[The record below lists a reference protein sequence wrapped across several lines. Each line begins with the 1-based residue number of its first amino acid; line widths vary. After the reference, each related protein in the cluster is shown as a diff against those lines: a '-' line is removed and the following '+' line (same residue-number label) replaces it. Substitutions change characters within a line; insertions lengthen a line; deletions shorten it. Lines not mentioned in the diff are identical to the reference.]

1 LIFVETKNESL
12 FISVLRQK
20 NREKKE
26 RKNKKRMKYCLVTV
40 GTTEFRD
47 LIKEI
52 ENQKFLNLLINQGF
66 EKIFVQYGTGKPPK
80 IDEKCGIEL
89 YAFDYMHGDEW
100 KVLTKNAELIV
111 SHAGAGSCLEALENK
126 RKLLGKLK
134 PPILARLVTFLI

>member
-1 LIFVETKNESL
+1 
-12 FISVLRQK
+12 
-20 NREKKE
+20 
-26 RKNKKRMKYCLVTV
+26 MKYCLVTV

-52 ENQKFLNLLINQGF
+52 ENQKFLNLLINKGF
-66 EKIFVQYGTGKPPK
+66 EKIFVQYGTGKVRSSTVRDNHILWLVQPPTT
-80 IDEKCGIEL
+80 DEKCGIEV

-126 RKLLGKLK
+126 RKLLGKNNT
-134 PPILARLVTFLI
+134 PIIMRGWLHSFLIQ